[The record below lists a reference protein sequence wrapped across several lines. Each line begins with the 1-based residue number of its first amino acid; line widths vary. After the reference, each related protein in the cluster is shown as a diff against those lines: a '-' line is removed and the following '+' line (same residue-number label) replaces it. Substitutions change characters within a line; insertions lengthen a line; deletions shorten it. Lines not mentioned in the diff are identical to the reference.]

1 MAVTKKSLIN
11 SNIAKKTTPAKT
23 SPKAVANTISAA
35 KLATAF
41 RTTLRVG
48 RVVS

>member
-11 SNIAKKTTPAKT
+11 SSAVKKTPTKA
-23 SPKAVANTISAA
+23 SPKATANTISAA

-41 RTTLRVG
+41 KTTLRVG
-48 RVVS
+48 RIIT